1 MKYSVPIAALC
12 SGRREGGKEDISWMK
27 ITLALC
33 SIHPSKVLI
42 RALGV
47 ALQEWGN
54 EHTGPKFD
62 MFFLSE
68 LGDFT
73 WK

>member
-1 MKYSVPIAALC
+1 M
-12 SGRREGGKEDISWMK
+12 
-27 ITLALC
+27 
-33 SIHPSKVLI
+33 
-42 RALGV
+42 

-68 LGDFT
+68 LGHLEVVLGLQTT
-73 WK
+73 WAVFLLLSKAFKCSLSFCHTNMEQKQLKGGK